1 MAKSNKLKQPT
12 IDELENEYR
21 KLIQTDKVKAQ
32 EIKKKLDYF
41 NYGIL

>member
-1 MAKSNKLKQPT
+1 MERNSKPKPPT
-12 IDELENEYR
+12 IKELEEEYR
-21 KLIQTDKVKAQ
+21 RLLQNDKVKAQ

>member
-1 MAKSNKLKQPT
+1 MAKKPPAPKIS
-12 IDELENEYR
+12 DLEKEYK

>member
-1 MAKSNKLKQPT
+1 MKKPKHPT
-12 IDELENEYR
+12 IEELEKEYR
-21 KLIQTDKVKAQ
+21 RLLQTDKVKAQ